1 MFSAKAAALL
11 LGLAMLSTRAL
22 ERDDGRHDNSP
33 LKSWFESLQ
42 SQFGKCCT
50 DFDGYIVSDVD
61 WESNR
66 GRYRVRI
73 DNEWVDV
80 PDGAVITQP
89 NRFGR
94 TMVWRH
100 YIDGHPRVRCFMPG
114 NMI

>member
-1 MFSAKAAALL
+1 MFPAKPAAQL
-11 LGLAMLSTRAL
+11 LGLAVLVTPAL
-22 ERDDGRHDNSP
+22 GSDDGRYDNSP
-33 LKSWFESLQ
+33 LKSWFESLE
-42 SQFGKCCT
+42 SEFGKCCT
-50 DFDGYIVSDVD
+50 DRDGYIVSDAD

-66 GRYRVRI
+66 GRYRVYM

-80 PDGAVITQP
+80 PEGAVVTQP

-114 NMI
+114 SMI